1 MQLGSSV
8 GGDHVEVV
16 GEGEAVVCI
25 EGVGGCIGV
34 GQAGCSEGCVEV
46 EGEGGSCMFE
56 VLYALLVLLYDD

>member
-46 EGEGGSCMFE
+46 EDGSCMSE